1 MAIVTAT
8 PTRDL
13 LAPAH
18 RFGGMAVPH
27 YGLTPREREVLSF
40 LVHRYTDQEIADELS
55 ISVRTASH
63 HVASILAKLGVAN
76 RRQAGAVAARQ
87 GLG

>member
-1 MAIVTAT
+1 MDTVSRA
-8 PTRDL
+8 RDL
-13 LAPAH
+13 LTPEH
-18 RFGGMAVPH
+18 RFGGIAIPR
-27 YGLTPREREVLSF
+27 YELTPREREVLAF

-76 RRQAGAVAARQ
+76 RRQAGALAARH

>member
-1 MAIVTAT
+1 MKIAPRAH
-8 PTRDL
+8 DL
-13 LAPAH
+13 LPAEP
-18 RFGGMAVPH
+18 RFGGVAIPR
-27 YGLTPREREVLSF
+27 YGLTPREREVLAF

-63 HVASILAKLGVAN
+63 HVASILAKLDVAN
-76 RRQAGAVAARQ
+76 RRQAGALAARQ